1 MARGSNP
8 GKDFDD
14 QWNESRRRGQ
24 DKASRGESYWA
35 QDKYLER
42 NNERL
47 GSGPAH
53 HAGERKSCGEKTVVL
68 MAFLSGLGWAIS
80 ETVSRIA

>member
-1 MARGSNP
+1 MARGNDP

-14 QWNESRRRGQ
+14 QYYSSKRRGQ
-24 DKASRGESYWA
+24 EKARRGESHWA

-42 NNERL
+42 MKNQ
-47 GSGPAH
+47 SQGPAH

-68 MAFLSGLGWAIS
+68 MAFLGGLGWAFA
-80 ETVSRIA
+80 ETVRYVV

>member
-1 MARGSNP
+1 MARGNDP

-14 QWNESRRRGQ
+14 QYYGSRREAKK
-24 DKASRGESYWA
+24 KAARGESHWA

-53 HAGERKSCGEKTVVL
+53 HARERKSCGEKTVVL
-68 MAFLSGLGWAIS
+68 MAFLGGLGWAFA
-80 ETVSRIA
+80 ETVQYIV

>member
-1 MARGSNP
+1 MARGSDP

-14 QWNESRRRGQ
+14 QYHDSRRRGQ
-24 DKASRGESYWA
+24 EKARRGESHWA

-47 GSGPAH
+47 GRQAAH
-53 HAGERKSCGEKTVVL
+53 HAENKSCGEKTL
-68 MAFLSGLGWAIS
+68 ILLGFLGGLAWFLS